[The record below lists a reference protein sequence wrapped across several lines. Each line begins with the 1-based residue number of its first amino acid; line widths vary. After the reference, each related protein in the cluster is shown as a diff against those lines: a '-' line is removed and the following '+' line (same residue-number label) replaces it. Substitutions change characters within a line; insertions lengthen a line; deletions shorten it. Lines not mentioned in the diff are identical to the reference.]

1 MENNYNEKLMS
12 EGTTYTVG
20 MNDGCIIKEVIYT
33 GTKQFYGKTM
43 MCFETKKRSE
53 ITINPSYFSFSVEGN
68 TEMNE
73 ITYQQGK
80 EISWEN

>member
-43 MCFETKKRSE
+43 ICFETKERRS
-53 ITINPSYFSFSVEGN
+53 ITINPSYFSFSVEGD

-73 ITYQQGK
+73 IIYKQGK
-80 EISWEN
+80 EKAWEN

>member
-20 MNDGCIIKEVIYT
+20 MNDGCIINEVIFT
-33 GTKQFYGKTM
+33 GSKQFYGKTM
-43 MCFETKKRSE
+43 MCFETNERRS
-53 ITINPSYFSFSVEGN
+53 ITINPSYFSFSVEGD

-80 EISWEN
+80 EIAWEN